1 MQKRNAWKLIILLK
15 VEGLTLSS
23 YICIIL
29 VQDIKTLTQNIF
41 SNICMFTLISANVG
55 TSHTAK
61 CIYEYA
67 NISLLNDASDFSRF
81 NMDSKTNLWK
91 SKVNN
96 DASSKQTKNI
106 WIMNKSRWKN
116 YQNMCNSG
124 TVTFEQHIQRL
135 LW

>member
-15 VEGLTLSS
+15 VKGLTLSS

-41 SNICMFTLISANVG
+41 SNICMFTLISANGG

-67 NISLLNDASDFSRF
+67 SISLLNDASDFSRF

-116 YQNMCNSG
+116 YQNMCNLG